1 MPIRLTKFIS
11 KYELDG
17 SLYSLR
23 KMWQML
29 FYGMKMKL
37 KQSDN
42 HEWYDR
48 KGKLSIEYQL
58 WLIQSLVKVSYEGNG
73 SRQLDYDTYI

>member
-1 MPIRLTKFIS
+1 
-11 KYELDG
+11 
-17 SLYSLR
+17 
-23 KMWQML
+23 
-29 FYGMKMKL
+29 MKL

-42 HEWYDR
+42 HEWYDK

-58 WLIQSLVKVSYEGNG
+58 WLIKSLVKVSYEGNG